1 MPYENHSCNSS
12 VQPVQN
18 TDDRK
23 EKKKIKITDKATL
36 PRKSY
41 IRTLMYKLPDFY
53 LYIYLRFPKHKYK
66 IGSHRTFF

>member
-1 MPYENHSCNSS
+1 MKIIAVIVLFSLYKTQMI
-12 VQPVQN
+12 V
-18 TDDRK
+18 K
-23 EKKKIKITDKATL
+23 KKKIKITDKATL